1 MSPIDSI
8 RTCFS
13 KYVDF
18 SGRAT
23 RAEFW
28 WWILIM
34 EFGIIVLGEI
44 SVAANESWGV
54 VYLIVYIGLFLPG
67 IAVAARRLHDID
79 KSGWWQLIGFVPL
92 IGWIVLI
99 IFYAKRGSPG
109 TNSYGP
115 PA

>member
-1 MSPIDSI
+1 
-8 RTCFS
+8 
-13 KYVDF
+13 
-18 SGRAT
+18 
-23 RAEFW
+23 
-28 WWILIM
+28 M

-67 IAVAARRLHDID
+67 IAVAARRLHDVD
-79 KSGWWQLIGFVPL
+79 RSGWWQLVP
-92 IGWIVLI
+92 IVNIVFL
-99 IFYAKRGSPG
+99 AKRGSPR